1 MEPRHERVIQQDMA
15 MQVVFI
21 RQGGIITN
29 DAPGEFK
36 PIVQFLPI
44 GRRVHAMEFLEI
56 NIDPWPPLVGLVN
69 ADIPFGVWI
78 DRDAAPAFQL
88 QFACPKNGD
97 EAWRQARDFKKSFDE
112 ARELRD
118 QLSTRVE
125 SKRQTASI

>member
-56 NIDPWPPLVGLVN
+56 SIDPWPPQVGIV
-69 ADIPFGVWI
+69 DTEVPFGVWF
-78 DRDAAPAFQL
+78 DRDAAPAFQA
-88 QFACPKNGD
+88 QFACAKNGD
-97 EAWRQARDFKKSFDE
+97 KAWRQARDFKKSFDE

-125 SKRQTASI
+125 AKRRIKSI